1 MDDNL
6 TDQQR
11 AEQVRGWLQEN
22 GWYLL
27 AGIVLGLAALF
38 GWRQWGTYTQHDA
51 EEASAQYAELMGAI
65 RIGRMTRAE
74 ELTTQLADEHPR
86 SPYVDQ
92 ARLAMPRLK
101 VEQAKPEEAAKYLE
115 QVMKD
120 SRSEEFARIARLRL
134 GRLLVQE
141 DKFDEALKVLAVPQD
156 SAFASGFQE
165 ARGDAYYAMGKMA
178 EARTEYEAALKGRDP
193 TTGDEAF
200 LQAKL
205 DEVAGLAPPAAEA
218 AVESA
223 PSAPAPN

>member
-38 GWRQWGTYTQHDA
+38 GWRQWGDYTQHDA
-51 EEASAQYAELMGAI
+51 EAASATYGELMSAI
-65 RIGRMTRAE
+65 RIGRTTRAE
-74 ELTTQLADEHPR
+74 ELTTKLADEHPR

-92 ARLAMPRLK
+92 SRLAMARLK
-101 VEQAKPEEAAKYLE
+101 VERAQPQEAAKYLE
-115 QVMKD
+115 QVMND
-120 SRSEEFARIARLRL
+120 SRSEEFGRIARLRL
-134 GRLLVQE
+134 GRLFVQE
-141 DKFDEALKVLAVPQD
+141 EKFDEALKVLAVPQD
-156 SAFASGFQE
+156 SAFASGFHE

-178 EARTEYEAALKGRDP
+178 EARIEYEAALKGRDP

-205 DEVAGLAPPAAEA
+205 DEVAGLAAPPVDA
-218 AVESA
+218 AVEAA
-223 PSAPAPN
+223 PATPAPN

>member
-1 MDDNL
+1 MEDNL

-38 GWRQWGTYTQHDA
+38 GWRQWGAYTQHDA
-51 EEASAQYAELMGAI
+51 EAASAQYAELMGAI
-65 RIGRMTRAE
+65 RIGRTTRAE
-74 ELTTQLADEHPR
+74 ELTTQIAAEHPR

-92 ARLAMPRLK
+92 ARLALARLK
-101 VEQAKPEEAAKYLE
+101 VEKAQPEEATKYLE

-120 SRSEEFARIARLRL
+120 SGSDEIALIARHRL

-141 DKFDEALKVLAVPQD
+141 EKYEEALKVLAPPKD
-156 SAFASGFQE
+156 SAFAPAFHE

-178 EARTEYEAALKGRDP
+178 EARAEYEEALKGRDP

-205 DEVAGLAPPAAEA
+205 DEVAGLAPGAPAAA
-218 AVESA
+218 ADA
-223 PSAPAPN
+223 AKPN